1 MAETDY
7 KINVTADT
15 SQADA
20 ALNSSASTISKIESV
35 SKRLGTYVTDVSNK
49 IKSAFDYASKGV
61 TNYDEELKKA
71 LVSTSSVKNAVD
83 KISLKE
89 LLKDVDKTT
98 NRLESLNA
106 RYTKLNAIGT
116 SKASS
121 SFRSLMYDIK
131 TTTGT
136 LNGLNAQ
143 LMERLPAAIDEIK
156 DKMSEMSVTTV
167 PTDKYKALEAQ
178 YKAMQ
183 PTLDDLRKQM
193 ELMDYIGLSHTERSW
208 KDVEVQ
214 FKAVSAEMQKLKD
227 QQAELEASGE
237 AYQIVPAQIPTKEYA
252 ALEKQI
258 TKAEEKL
265 AKLEAKQNAMSPS
278 GVGRSS
284 ASWKNLKRDIE
295 MTKAEIDRY
304 AAAQDALKA
313 NDKAFTPVTQSKDF
327 VDLGVQLQDYQTR
340 LAAARGDNESFF
352 ARIAGGAE
360 SAGAAIMSK
369 LGVGVSRAAALASK
383 HVHKIIE
390 GFKKSVKQANLLN
403 KASKKLSKTLTGIR
417 RMFVSRL
424 KRMAISAIFSDMTA
438 TFQKLAGISP
448 RFNKSVS
455 GMIDSAKA
463 LGAQMV
469 AAIEPLV
476 SKVGPIISA
485 VIDKMTEGANAIS
498 QFTARAFGD
507 TTFFKATKG
516 QSDYAKSLDNT
527 TKSTNKANAAAN
539 KYKRTVLGFDQ
550 LNKLTD
556 QDDNEIGI
564 DSADLKQA
572 ETDAT
577 VLNNIADDLNEAVTS
592 GNFEGVGETIAKG
605 FNYITRGLSNAIG
618 WSKNQDAITGT
629 LTKIA
634 DVINGFSE
642 GLLYYSEEIGSNIAD
657 IGNTIVNGA
666 AVLLEKIDALQL
678 GSAIGT
684 TLKRTIENFD
694 WTTLGADIVNGI
706 EFALDFVT
714 GFFNS
719 GALESLGTALSDSI
733 KGMIHALDPG
743 KWADALTAV
752 VNSIFGFFANINISI
767 QDFKELGDKIVQF
780 IVDTLNDLDWATIQ
794 AGIGNILSLLINAIA
809 GLLQSL
815 AEAIFSPDTWIAI
828 GKTIYNAVMALFVT
842 VVNGIIDAFNAV
854 IETINGIGAFDAP
867 DWGGIMGMSGQKVEF
882 VHIELVPH
890 LQAPYLADGGI
901 VGDGQLF
908 IANEKGPELIGTDG
922 KGNTAVV
929 NNEQIISAV
938 VAGVRQAVMEAGM
951 TIAER
956 VADSNGTGSGDTVI
970 EIDSIEIARAV
981 NRGNKR
987 IGRRSNHNVNFA

>member
-35 SKRLGTYVTDVSNK
+35 SKRLGTYVSDVSSK
-49 IKSAFDYASKGV
+49 IKSAFDYAKNGV

-71 LVSTSSVKNAVD
+71 LVSTSSVKNAID
-83 KISLKE
+83 KISMKE

-116 SKASS
+116 SKASN

-136 LNGLNAQ
+136 LNSLNAQ
-143 LMERLPAAIDEIK
+143 LMERLPVAIDEIK
-156 DKMSEMSVTTV
+156 DKMSEMAVTTV

-178 YKAMQ
+178 YKSMQ

-214 FKAVSAEMQKLKD
+214 FKAVSAEMQKIKD

-327 VDLGVQLQDYQTR
+327 VDLGVQLQDYQAR

-352 ARIAGGAE
+352 ARIAGGAD

-383 HVHKIIE
+383 HVHKIVE
-390 GFKKSVKQANLLN
+390 GFKKSAKQANLLD
-403 KASKKLSKTLTGIR
+403 KASKKLSKTLTSIQ

-463 LGAQMV
+463 LGAQIV

-550 LNKLTD
+550 LNKLTE
-556 QDDNEIGI
+556 QDDTEIGI

-577 VLNNIADDLNEAVTS
+577 VLNNIADDLNEAVTA
-592 GNFEGVGETIAKG
+592 GDFEGVGKTIAKG

-618 WSKNQDAITGT
+618 WSKNKDFITST
-629 LTKIA
+629 LTKVS

-657 IGNTIVNGA
+657 IGNTLVNGA

-678 GSAIGT
+678 GSAIGM
-684 TLKRTIENFD
+684 TLRRTIENFD
-694 WTTLGADIVNGI
+694 WAVLGADIVNGI

-719 GALESLGTALSDSI
+719 GALESLGTALSDAI

-752 VNSIFGFFANINISI
+752 VNSIFGFFASIDISI

-780 IVDTLNDLDWATIQ
+780 IVDTLNGLDWATIQ
-794 AGIGNILSLLINAIA
+794 SGIGNILSLLINAIA

-815 AEAIFSPDTWIAI
+815 AEAVFNPDTWIAI
-828 GKTIYNAVMALFVT
+828 GKTIYNAVITLFVT
-842 VVNGIIDAFNAV
+842 VMNGIIDAFNSV

-867 DWGGIMGMSGQKVEF
+867 DWGGIAGMSGQKVEF

-956 VADSNGTGSGDTVI
+956 VADSSGNGGGDTVI

-981 NRGNKR
+981 SRGNKR

>member
-7 KINVTADT
+7 KINITADT
-15 SQADA
+15 SQADS
-20 ALNSSASTISKIESV
+20 ALNSSASTISRLESV
-35 SKRLGTYVTDVSNK
+35 SKRLGTYVSDFSSK
-49 IKSAFDYASKGV
+49 IKSAFDYAKNGV
-61 TNYDEELKKA
+61 HDYDEELKKA
-71 LVSTSSVKNAVD
+71 LVSTSSVKNAID
-83 KISLKE
+83 KMSMKE
-89 LLKDVDKTT
+89 LLKEVDKTT
-98 NRLESLNA
+98 SKLDSLNA
-106 RYTKLNAIGT
+106 RYTKLNALGT

-121 SFRSLMYDIK
+121 SFKSLMYDIK
-131 TTTGT
+131 TTTST

-156 DKMSEMSVTTV
+156 DKMSEMAVTTV

-214 FKAVSAEMQKLKD
+214 FKAVSAEMQKIKD
-227 QQAELEASGE
+227 QQTELEASGK

-252 ALEKQI
+252 NLEKQI

-327 VDLGVQLQDYQTR
+327 VDLGVQLQDYQAR

-352 ARIAGGAE
+352 ARISGGAK
-360 SAGAAIMSK
+360 SAGAAIISK
-369 LGVGVSRAAALASK
+369 LGVGVSRAASIASK
-383 HVHKIIE
+383 NIHKMID
-390 GFKKSVKQANLLN
+390 GFKKSAKHASLLD
-403 KASKKLSKTLTGIR
+403 KASKKLSKTLTGIQ

-424 KRMAISAIFSDMTA
+424 KRMAISAVFSDMTA
-438 TFQKLAGISP
+438 NFQKLSSISP

-463 LGAQMV
+463 LGAQIV

-485 VIDKMTEGANAIS
+485 VIDKLTEGANAVA

-507 TTFFKATKG
+507 NTFFKATKG
-516 QSDYAKSLDNT
+516 QSNYAESLDDT
-527 TKSTNKANAAAN
+527 TKSTKKATDAAN

-550 LNKLTD
+550 LNKLTE
-556 QDDNEIGI
+556 QNEDNAIGI

-577 VLNNIADDLNEAVTS
+577 VLNNIADELNDAVTA
-592 GNFEGVGETIAKG
+592 GDFEGVGMTIAKG
-605 FNYITRGLSNAIG
+605 FDYITRGLSNAIG
-618 WSKNQDAITGT
+618 WSKNKDAITGI
-629 LTKIA
+629 LTSIS
-634 DVINGFSE
+634 DVINGFSS
-642 GLLYYSEEIGSNIAD
+642 GLLYYSEDIGSRIAD
-657 IGNTIVNGA
+657 IGNTLVNGA
-666 AVLLEKIDALQL
+666 AVLLEKIDAMQL
-678 GSAIGT
+678 GAAIGT
-684 TLKRTIENFD
+684 TLKSAIDNFD
-694 WTTLGADIVNGI
+694 WDVLGADIINGI

-719 GALESLGTALSDSI
+719 GALESLGTALSDAI

-743 KWADALTAV
+743 KWADALTSV
-752 VNSIFGFFANINISI
+752 VNGIFGFFASIKISA

-780 IVDTLNDLDWATIQ
+780 IVDTLDGLDWATIQ
-794 AGIGNILSLLINAIA
+794 EGIGNILSLLINAIS

-815 AEAIFSPDTWIAI
+815 AEAVFSPDTWITI
-828 GKTIYNAVMALFVT
+828 GKTIYNAVIALFVT
-842 VVNGIIDAFNAV
+842 VMNGIIDAFNAV
-854 IETINGIGAFDAP
+854 IEVINGIGAFDAP
-867 DWGGIMGMSGQKVEF
+867 DWGGIAGMSGQKVEF

-890 LQAPYLADGGI
+890 LQAPYLANGGI

-908 IANEKGPELIGTDG
+908 IANENGPELIGTDG

-938 VAGVRQAVMEAGM
+938 VTGVRQAVMEAGM
-951 TIAER
+951 NIAER
-956 VADSNGTGSGDTVI
+956 VADSSGGSGDTVI
-970 EIDSIEIARAV
+970 EIDSIEIARAA